1 MARKAKS
8 TANPKSEA
16 ENLPRAGTR
25 TRRQHKAE
33 ATEAQ
38 TARQQPAVETT
49 SIASSLEASGN
60 SLPASAD
67 RSAESEDNR
76 LLLLRYIDTLGDQR
90 NHLLSY
96 TSADSSSQSVDKPSL
111 NLQHIQATAQYL
123 QTKATLLDL
132 VTVQLAQ
139 YLVESYSAKLS
150 QQAKASG
157 QKLAEGTLPYLE
169 VVAETGKSPTL
180 KTNLDRAVV
189 FSQIKNFVSDIF
201 EKNRLWEESAK
212 EVWSNIV
219 VWAIQDMQ
227 AELGESNSDAL
238 DPEAFNQTLCR
249 YLFDQESAIVS
260 SRITRLE
267 EFYSQ
272 TIVEK
277 IVREL
282 DLPSYPLAALEELLG
297 LQPELIEK
305 PVPPTEVQLSQIDTI
320 AAIPTGL
327 PIVSSISAQL
337 QTELW
342 KPDDQGIAHFRY
354 RSKNNQNN
362 YLEHYITSPGDIE
375 TLPWEAA
382 EQIINKFG
390 FNTVKLQFILA
401 AYAMRQAKPWES
413 TFTLKASDIIQE
425 LGWDRNHNTDLPTKR
440 NEVASIAYAL
450 SCLLVKAVWIE
461 GRGRN
466 KVDASTPVGRM
477 WEVLID
483 AHGQFNWLTGRIDKP
498 DEVYI
503 TVRPGLWTAHFLNQ
517 AGSKAKEALYQFGYL
532 ALNILTLDPY
542 HDELTL
548 RLAIHLTLDV
558 RIRARDRNPY
568 EYRVK
573 TLLEAVLPE
582 TVTQQAKQNSEKA
595 RSLFDRWNHALKLL
609 ATLGWH
615 AQDDSSP
622 ENECSSVSTFYMP
635 PCPEWLAPDSKTRK
649 PKGWVNQW
657 LEQKLMIK
665 PPQPIPQ
672 RMVSLTNPKAAS
684 LKKLE
689 NAPARKLTGEDIKTA
704 RKAKK
709 WTQAKLAGTL
719 AVHQSLIAKIE
730 SGDRLISPELEP
742 LIRQVLDL

>member
-1 MARKAKS
+1 M
-8 TANPKSEA
+8 
-16 ENLPRAGTR
+16 
-25 TRRQHKAE
+25 
-33 ATEAQ
+33 
-38 TARQQPAVETT
+38 
-49 SIASSLEASGN
+49 
-60 SLPASAD
+60 
-67 RSAESEDNR
+67 
-76 LLLLRYIDTLGDQR
+76 RYIGSLGDQQ
-90 NHLLSY
+90 NQPLGHVYSEQ
-96 TSADSSSQSVDKPSL
+96 TADSPSL

-132 VTVQLAQ
+132 VTVQLSQ
-139 YLVESYSAKLS
+139 YLIESYSTKLT
-150 QQAKASG
+150 QQAKSIG
-157 QKLAEGTLPYLE
+157 QKLVNTTLPYLE
-169 VVAETGKSPTL
+169 VVAETGKSPTV
-180 KTNLDRAVV
+180 KTNLDSELI
-189 FSQIKNFVSDIF
+189 FSQIKQFVGNIF
-201 EKNRLWEESAK
+201 EKNQLWEESAK

-219 VWAIQDMQ
+219 VWAIQDMRS
-227 AELGESNSDAL
+227 ELGEANLDAL
-238 DPEAFNQTLCR
+238 DAEAFNQTLCR
-249 YLFDQESAIVS
+249 YLFNPESAIVN

-282 DLPSYPLAALEELLG
+282 DLPNYPLAAIEKLLG
-297 LQPELIEK
+297 LQSEAIEK

-425 LGWDRNHNTDLPTKR
+425 LGWDRNHNTDVPTKR

-615 AQDDSSP
+615 AQDSQEAEPSSP
-622 ENECSSVSTFYMP
+622 RGGEAIASFYLP
-635 PCPEWLAPDSKTRK
+635 PCAEWLDPNSKTRK
-649 PKGWVNQW
+649 PKGWVNLW

-672 RMVSLTNPKAAS
+672 RMVSLTNPKAKAV
-684 LKKLE
+684 KKLD
-689 NAPARKLTGEDIKTA
+689 APAQKLTGEDIKAA

-730 SGDRLISPELEP
+730 SGDRMISPELEP